1 MTIDPDAMPR
11 RPRDTVV
18 HLQNP
23 DGSMTVQTPVGEL
36 VELNST
42 AAALWAL
49 CDGQTSVR
57 EIVGAATTFFAGP
70 ADTIEHDILATLQ
83 QLERQGMLAR

>member
-1 MTIDPDAMPR
+1 MTIDPDA
-11 RPRDTVV
+11 RPRQPDAIVV
-18 HLQNP
+18 QSQDA
-23 DGSMTVQTPVGEL
+23 DGSMTVRTPLGEL

-70 ADTIEHDILATLQ
+70 ADTIEQDIVATLE
-83 QLERQGMLAR
+83 QLEHQGMLAR

>member
-1 MTIDPDAMPR
+1 MTINPDAMPR
-11 RPRDTVV
+11 RPRAAVV
-18 HLQNP
+18 QATNP
-23 DGSMTVQTPVGEL
+23 DGSLTVQTPAGEL

-70 ADTIEHDILATLQ
+70 ADTIEHDILITLR
-83 QLERQGMLAR
+83 QLEHQGMLT